1 MNSTETLPQLTIGQ
15 LNLWHPGIIKI
26 LKRSKGWHPEA
37 DFYDLIDM
45 KPDLWAAHSV
55 GPEGQILPMLSF
67 TRIDAETGEI
77 ETQVISL
84 PYSSSHV
91 LTGIQERIYT
101 KLIQDAVCQGLNG
114 VMKVVIDSPKGR
126 PFSQAFD
133 STFIILEVLRLQQC
147 GELMED

>member
-15 LNLWHPGIIKI
+15 LNLWHPGIIEI

-37 DFYDLIDM
+37 DFYDLIGM

-67 TRIDAETGEI
+67 TSLDSETGSI
-77 ETQVISL
+77 DTQVVGL
-84 PYSSSHV
+84 PYSSS
-91 LTGIQERIYT
+91 LTLTVVQQTLYADAIQEATSNELQR
-101 KLIQDAVCQGLNG
+101 
-114 VMKVVIDSPKGR
+114 VMDKIISSPKGS
-126 PFSQAFD
+126 PFSQVFD
-133 STFIILEVLRLQQC
+133 STLVILEVLRLQQC